1 MNFQQIIK
9 EIDRVSADSATPLRF
24 NKSIEAIVSI
34 LSTILATKGVPGWHR
49 QADPSLDL
57 TEEDE
62 QALQPIVDLMGH
74 GKKVG
79 GSAPAPA
86 PAPAP
91 VPAEEGTIYT
101 IDDAVLRVKKM
112 FEAADQKMR
121 GFSKMLGVGDFQK
134 SDAAEDIKL
143 LAPPVDL
150 ISSIFPITKPIALIV
165 REIPFPVRAIALFLY
180 TGVEFIRIAWSLPGY
195 DAPALRQLMS
205 LVMAGLDALIGDWK
219 SALLSIAGMYSQNV
233 MYAGIAM
240 KMGLQIFRLID
251 PQYQESMVFG
261 SLSVGKS
268 LFIGF
273 FLRFFQ
279 IFATIGMR
287 KKATEILDKLLE
299 KEKKVEESIQG
310 ADGTPRPSYYTDL
323 TFDTLLNVQAVI
335 HEQARNCSDRFQGI
349 LAGADILSSP
359 ALVVVFSL
367 LDIPITPEQFQQ
379 VCKKKGSWA
388 QKLAVEQK
396 VASNAPAEAS
406 KPEEP
411 KAEEPKAA
419 PEESKAEEPKAEE
432 ESKAEEPKA
441 EEESKAKEPKAA
453 PEESKAE
460 EPKAAPEESKAE
472 ESKPEE
478 SKAEESKAEEPKA
491 EEPKAE
497 EPKPEEPKPEEP
509 KAAPEE
515 PKPEEPKAEEPKA
528 EELKPKESKAV
539 VETPKPA
546 APPPLTKPDTT
557 STKTGT
563 QKLTKGGLRRTR
575 RKRLTS

>member
-9 EIDRVSADSATPLRF
+9 EIDRVSADSTTPLRL
-24 NKSIEAIVSI
+24 NKSIEAILSI
-34 LSTILATKGVPGWHR
+34 LSTILVTKGVPGWHR

-79 GSAPAPA
+79 GSAPV
-86 PAPAP
+86 P
-91 VPAEEGTIYT
+91 VEEGTIYT

-112 FEAADQKMR
+112 FEAADQKMQ

-134 SDAAEDIKL
+134 SNAAEDIKL

-165 REIPFPVRAIALFLY
+165 REIPIPVRAIALFLY
-180 TGVEFIRIAWSLPGY
+180 TGVEFIRMAWSLPGH

-219 SALLSIAGMYSQNV
+219 SALLSIAGMYSQSI

-279 IFATIGMR
+279 IFATLDMR

-299 KEKKVEESIQG
+299 KEKKVDESIQG
-310 ADGTPRPSYYTDL
+310 ADGTSRPSYYTDL
-323 TFDTLLNVQAVI
+323 TFDTLLNVQAVV

-359 ALVVVFSL
+359 ALVVIFSL
-367 LDIPITPEQFQQ
+367 LDIPITPEQFEQ

-396 VASNAPAEAS
+396 VASNAPVQ
-406 KPEEP
+406 
-411 KAEEPKAA
+411 
-419 PEESKAEEPKAEE
+419 
-432 ESKAEEPKA
+432 
-441 EEESKAKEPKAA
+441 
-453 PEESKAE
+453 
-460 EPKAAPEESKAE
+460 
-472 ESKPEE
+472 
-478 SKAEESKAEEPKA
+478 
-491 EEPKAE
+491 EPKAE
-497 EPKPEEPKPEEP
+497 EPKPEEFKPEEF
-509 KAAPEE
+509 KPEE

-528 EELKPKESKAV
+528 EE
-539 VETPKPA
+539 PKPEEFKA
-546 APPPLTKPDTT
+546 EEPKSEEPKPEEPKAEEPKPEEPKAEEPKAEEFKAEEPKPEEPKAEEPKAEEPKAEEFKVEEPKAEEPKAEEFKVEEPKPLADKSKPPPLTT
-557 STKTGT
+557 STKKVAQTYVQG
-563 QKLTKGGLRRTR
+563 LTKGGGLRRTR
-575 RKRLTS
+575 KKHITS